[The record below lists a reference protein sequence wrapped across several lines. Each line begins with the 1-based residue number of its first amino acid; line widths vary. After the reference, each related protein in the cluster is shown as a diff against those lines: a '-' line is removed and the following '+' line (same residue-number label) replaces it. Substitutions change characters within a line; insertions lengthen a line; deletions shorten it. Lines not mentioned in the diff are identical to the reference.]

1 MLVCHTYSDYS
12 PTSAAPEICQVLD
25 KAGALPGGPREKSQE
40 GGSSVIPSVSYS
52 REFQSSGYHAPL
64 GGCCSMKFPVWDKM
78 PTLNS
83 SSDFLLLQFSEVREW
98 QLIHFFVFL
107 ALYLAGMSGN
117 LLIVTAVILDHH
129 LHTPMY
135 FFLMN
140 LALMDLGSI
149 SVTVPKSM
157 VNSLLNSIAISY
169 SECVAQV
176 FFFVFFEGTGL
187 AILTIMAHDRYV
199 AICKPLQYETIMNKG
214 ACIQMA
220 TGASIC
226 GVLYGVVHISGT
238 FSITFCSNVVDQF
251 FCEIP
256 KLLKL
261 SCSDL
266 YLVEVGLLVLS
277 SGVGF
282 GCFIF
287 IITTYVW
294 IFNALLRIPSEK
306 GRQKALST
314 CLPHLIVV
322 SVLMFTGIFVY
333 AKPPGKISSD
343 LDLGFAVIYAIF
355 PPMLNPFIYSMRN
368 KELQT
373 ALWRLLN
380 HSLFYKDSVFKLNTD
395 FFFNA
400 ICSTID

>member
-1 MLVCHTYSDYS
+1 MHWEEECPAQT
-12 PTSAAPEICQVLD
+12 PKPQTQAGGRAGKKPPSASAGRLNKQP
-25 KAGALPGGPREKSQE
+25 AGAQAGRLQGQQAPAQKHAAQGKPG
-40 GGSSVIPSVSYS
+40 
-52 REFQSSGYHAPL
+52 
-64 GGCCSMKFPVWDKM
+64 SMKFPVWDKM

-140 LALMDLGSI
+140 LALMDLGSL
-149 SVTVPKSM
+149 SVIVPKSM
-157 VNSLLNSIAISY
+157 VNSLVNSIAISY
-169 SECVAQV
+169 SECVAQI
-176 FFFVFFEGTGL
+176 FFFAFFEGTGL

-220 TGASIC
+220 TGALIC
-226 GVLYGVVHISGT
+226 GVLYGVMHTSGT

-266 YLVEVGLLVLS
+266 YLVEIGFLVLS
-277 SGVGF
+277 FGMGS

-294 IFNALLRIPSEK
+294 IFIALLRIPSEK

-322 SVLMFTGIFVY
+322 SMLIFTALFVY
-333 AKPPGKISSD
+333 AKPPGKISSY
-343 LDLGFAVIYAIF
+343 LNLGFAVIYAIF

-368 KELQT
+368 KEIQT

-380 HSLFYKDSVFKLNTD
+380 QQFLNG
-395 FFFNA
+395 F
-400 ICSTID
+400 SRLLL